1 MQKFLIACLCLFFS
15 LPLVAQR
22 TLSVRGKI
30 TDNTGQPVAYASV
43 GDSKQSVLSN
53 VAGEYSIEI
62 SMLNDTVLLN
72 FSAFGYQTLRKQF
85 LVSQGATQTFSPVL
99 QRDVITMPTITVRH
113 QREHEEHINIIS
125 GERTLQLP
133 GLSFAGVEGSLKT
146 QAGVTSKTELSSQYS
161 VRGGSYDENLVFV
174 NNIPAMRP
182 NIATS
187 DRQEGLSIINPYMVG
202 SLEFSSGGF
211 GVQYGDRLSSVLNVN
226 YKEVTRNQI
235 QFAASL
241 MDANLTVQGI
251 NDSANLSALVGVRYK
266 NTALMLNTLDEKGEY
281 KPEFF
286 DAQALLSWKLSPK
299 WKLSYW
305 FYAAS
310 NKYAFLPNVRETEFG
325 GLGQTFNMRIYF
337 EGNEQYTYQNMGN
350 ALSVNYRPNK
360 NTTLNANVLYYR
372 ATERETYDIL
382 GQYRLSEIEKDEK
395 GTTKDTSKVLAVGS
409 FFNHARNHL
418 YTNTLHASHDGKQ
431 VFQFF
436 TLTWGASAA
445 LNMYDAR
452 YNEWTFIDSALYAM
466 PRNDTAILLKNLR
479 NVSLNH
485 NLQAATAYVSG
496 NKRIVFKN
504 TANNTSLN
512 INAGVRLYFDDYSEQ
527 LLVNPRMRLL
537 LKPKNQG
544 NVSFSF
550 ATGVYYQPVQIKE
563 LVGTDGTVFYNLK
576 PQKAI
581 HYVLGMAQNLQLWER
596 PFILQTELYYKQLR
610 NIIPYTIQNVN
621 TVYHPELLA
630 DGYTT
635 GIDAKL
641 NGEFVPGTESWISV
655 SVLQSRQHLVGKPQS
670 EIRSPNDQRV
680 NIGLF
685 FQDYVPSMDNIKMNL
700 TYMFGTNM
708 PAATPNATFEE
719 FDKHKISMY
728 QRIDIGF
735 LWVIFDDEK
744 RPHKF
749 IQNMN
754 VGLEVFNLFNNLNKI
769 SYFWLEDVNGKFY
782 AVPNYLTTRR
792 LNVKFLITL

>member
-22 TLSVRGKI
+22 SLSVRGKI
-30 TDNTGQPVAYASV
+30 TDNTGQAVAYASV
-43 GDSKQSVLSN
+43 GNSTQSVLSN

-62 SMLNDTVLLN
+62 TTVSDTVLLN

-85 LVSQGATQTFSPVL
+85 VVSQGAVQTFSPVL
-99 QRDVITMPTITVRH
+99 QRDVITMPTIIVQR

-125 GERTLQLP
+125 GEHTTQLT
-133 GLSFAGVEGSLKT
+133 GLSLAGAEGIVKT
-146 QAGVTSKTELSSQYS
+146 MPGTTSKSELSSQYS

-187 DRQEGLSIINPYMVG
+187 DRQEGLSIINPYMV
-202 SLEFSSGGF
+202 SNLEFSSGGF
-211 GVQYGDRLSSVLNVN
+211 GVQYGDRLSSALNVN

-241 MDANLTVQGI
+241 MDANLTAQGL
-251 NDSANLSALVGVRYK
+251 NDSANVSALVGVRYK
-266 NTALMLNTLDEKGEY
+266 NTALMLKSLDDRGEY
-281 KPEFF
+281 RPEFF
-286 DAQALLSWKLSPK
+286 DAQSLISWKLSK
-299 WKLSYW
+299 KLKLSYW

-310 NKYAFLPNVRETEFG
+310 NKYAFLPDVRNTEFG
-325 GLGQTFNMRIYF
+325 GMGQTFTMEVAF
-337 EGNEQYTYQNMGN
+337 EGKEQYQYQNMGN
-350 ALSVNYRPNK
+350 ALSMNYRPNK

-372 ATERETYDIL
+372 AVERETYDIL
-382 GQYRLSEIEKDEK
+382 GQYRLSEIIKDEE
-395 GTTKDTSKVLAVGS
+395 GTTKDTSKVLAIGS
-409 FFNHARNHL
+409 YFNHARNRL
-418 YTNTLHASHDGKQ
+418 YSNTLNLSHDGKHL
-431 VFQFF
+431 FQFF
-436 TLTWGASAA
+436 TFTWGASAA

-452 YNEWTFIDSALYAM
+452 YNEWTFIDSALYAV
-466 PRNDTAILLKNLR
+466 PHNDTAILLKNLR
-479 NVSLNH
+479 DASFNH
-485 NLQAATAYVSG
+485 NLQAATLYFNGS
-496 NKRIVFKN
+496 KRIVFEN
-504 TANNTSLN
+504 TANRTALN
-512 INAGVRLYFDDYSEQ
+512 INAGVRLYFDDYSKR

-537 LKPKNQG
+537 LKPKNSG

-563 LVGTDGTVFYNLK
+563 LVGVDGTVFYDLK
-576 PQKAI
+576 PQRAI
-581 HYVLGMAQNLQLWER
+581 HYVLGMAQNLLLWQR
-596 PFILQTELYYKQLR
+596 PFILQTELYYKQLH

-630 DGYTT
+630 NGYTT

-655 SVLQSRQHLVGKPQS
+655 SVLQSRQHLAGNRQS

-680 NIGLF
+680 NIGLY
-685 FQDYVPSMDNIKMNL
+685 FQDYVPSMENLKMNL
-700 TYMFGTNM
+700 TYMFGSNM
-708 PAATPNATFEE
+708 PTGTPSAAFKE
-719 FDKHKISMY
+719 FDKHKISKY

-735 LWVIFDDEK
+735 LWVVFDGEK
-744 RPHKF
+744 RRHTF

-754 VGLEVFNLFNNLNKI
+754 VGLEVFNLFDNMNKI
-769 SYFWLEDVNGKFY
+769 SYFWLEGVNGEFY
-782 AVPNYLTTRR
+782 AVPNYLTSRR